1 MTERLLA
8 WLSAAPAPLAYSVLI
23 VLSALENVFPPVPAD
38 VAVGLGAFFAQRTGR
53 SPMLLGLLCWLAN
66 TASAAGMYALARRRG
81 PTFFTTGLGRKLVP
95 AAALGALREAY
106 ARHGVVGIFFSR
118 FLPGVRAGVT
128 PFAGVVGLSPART
141 LIPAATASA
150 IWYAALVGVAGALGL
165 DWPVVRGLIE
175 QASTALGV
183 AAAFATLI
191 LVLWL
196 VRRSRRRSA

>member
-1 MTERLLA
+1 
-8 WLSAAPAPLAYSVLI
+8 
-23 VLSALENVFPPVPAD
+23 
-38 VAVGLGAFFAQRTGR
+38 
-53 SPMLLGLLCWLAN
+53 
-66 TASAAGMYALARRRG
+66 MYALARRRG

-95 AAALGALREAY
+95 AAALDALREAY
-106 ARHGVVGIFFSR
+106 ARHGVAGIFFSR

-141 LIPAATASA
+141 LIPAAAASA

-175 QASTALGV
+175 RASTALGV

-196 VRRSRRRSA
+196 VRRSRRRRA